1 MEDTL
6 EVVRL
11 TGYRGTM
18 TKIIA
23 EMTPE
28 EYEAWQID
36 VNKQARDTLFAKN
49 MPLVHKKDGR
59 VVAEYADG
67 RIEIIR

>member
-6 EVVRL
+6 EIVQL

-18 TKIIA
+18 TKNIS

-28 EYEAWQID
+28 EYKVWQIE
-36 VNKQARDTLFAKN
+36 VNNEAKRTLFAKN
-49 MPLVHKKDGR
+49 MPLVRTQDGR
-59 VVAEYADG
+59 VIAEYPDG

>member
-28 EYEAWQID
+28 EYKAWQIEAKIE
-36 VNKQARDTLFAKN
+36 VRRTLFAKN
-49 MPLVHKKDGR
+49 MPLVHRKNGR

>member
-6 EVVRL
+6 EVVQL

-18 TKIIA
+18 TKNIS
-23 EMTPE
+23 EMTQE
-28 EYEAWQID
+28 EYKAWQIE
-36 VNKQARDTLFAKN
+36 VNIEAKRTLFAKN
-49 MPLVHKKDGR
+49 MPLVRTQDGR
-59 VVAEYADG
+59 VIAEYPDG

>member
-6 EVVRL
+6 EVVQL

-18 TKIIA
+18 KKNIS

-28 EYEAWQID
+28 EYKAWQIEL
-36 VNKQARDTLFAKN
+36 NKNVRKTLFAKN
-49 MPLVHKKDGR
+49 MPLVRTQDGR
-59 VVAEYADG
+59 VVAEYPDG